1 MVEEEEDED
10 EDKEEDEENIILVVM
25 QGACGHGRAAPRHL
39 VTLGHLEVW
48 VPGSVWPW
56 GNCRQKSPGTTAGPC
71 RQHRTGGLWC
81 CRAQGSRTG
90 AGQRGGDGPC
100 GLWVTVRGTE
110 QPPHTTSAH
119 HRQIS
124 EGLWRE
130 AMPAPGAPQ
139 PCSRSLAPRAS
150 QPCNLPY
157 QHLGAAA
164 AASAPCLRPA
174 AV

>member
-1 MVEEEEDED
+1 MEEEEDED

-25 QGACGHGRAAPRHL
+25 QGAHGHGRAALCHRGASGGPGPRVPVALGQLLAEKPRDHHRALQAAPHRGPL
-39 VTLGHLEVW
+39 VLQST
-48 VPGSVWPW
+48 
-56 GNCRQKSPGTTAGPC
+56 
-71 RQHRTGGLWC
+71 
-81 CRAQGSRTG
+81 QGSRTG

-110 QPPHTTSAH
+110 QPPHTTSNH
-119 HRQIS
+119 HGQIS
-124 EGLWRE
+124 KGLWRE

-164 AASAPCLRPA
+164 AVPASCCCLMEPS
-174 AV
+174 